1 MFYFLILFTIV
12 FNVLLFLNLKSI
24 SHYMN
29 VYDYPDKVRKF
40 HTKKVPLLGGF
51 IIYLN
56 IFILFTSAK
65 FIDYDYPIFL
75 NTSSFLLISLFFFI
89 GIYDDKKNISPILK
103 LTLLSLGLI
112 IFFYESKL
120 LISTLNFK
128 LYFRSV
134 DLEFSSIFFST
145 LCVLLFLNSLNMF
158 DGVNNQ
164 VIFYSIFFI
173 IILLFYKFNIYY
185 LLLIIPLFFV
195 SYFNFL
201 NKIFLGYSGVYI
213 IALIISLNIFEIYIY
228 QPKSIYPEEIFLLMF
243 IPGLD
248 MFRLFIHRIILRR
261 NPFSAD
267 RLHLHHL
274 LLNKLNVKLIPFFT
288 ILVTFFFWSI
298 FVFFPIFYILIISI
312 FFYSLVFYWAI
323 K

>member
-1 MFYFLILFTIV
+1 MFYFLIIFSIV
-12 FNVLLFLNLKSI
+12 FNILFFFNLKSI
-24 SHYMN
+24 SLYLDI
-29 VYDYPDKVRKF
+29 YDYPDKIRKF
-40 HTKKVPLLGGF
+40 HANKVPLLGGF

-56 IFILFTSAK
+56 IVILFLFAK
-65 FIDYDYPIFL
+65 FIDHDYPFFL
-75 NTSSFLLISLFFFI
+75 NTNSFLLISFFFLL
-89 GIYDDKKNISPILK
+89 GIYDDKKNIKPILK
-103 LTLLSLGLI
+103 LALLSFGLI

-120 LISTLNFK
+120 FINILNFK
-128 LYFRSV
+128 LYSKSF
-134 DLEFSSIFFST
+134 DLEFGGIFFST

-185 LLLIIPLFFV
+185 LLLIIPLFFI

-201 NKIFLGYSGVYI
+201 DKIFLGDSGVYI
-213 IALIISLNIFEIYIY
+213 MALIISLNIFEIYIY
-228 QPKSIYPEEIFLLMF
+228 QPRSIYPEEIFLLMF

-248 MFRLFIHRIILRR
+248 MFRLFAHRIILGR
-261 NPFSAD
+261 NPFSSD

-274 LLNKLNVKLIPFFT
+274 LLNKLNVKLIPIFI

-298 FVFFPIFYILIISI
+298 FLFFPIFHILVISI